1 MTASKLITEL
11 RALEKRR
18 EEIAAEAA
26 AASASHASAEA
37 GLLRGSA
44 SIAVVTTAHGKS
56 IALSTALRS
65 LDAQIEQARAN
76 ILAAEQAEAAAEA
89 HERVRTLTAEATQAR
104 TKHDAVARQA
114 WLALA
119 AAANEMIDQRARYL
133 ELSRQ
138 VGALDGKGL
147 GFPEWQ
153 QACETPFGPLV
164 IQAALIAAQGR
175 GR

>member
-37 GLLRGSA
+37 GLLAGSA
-44 SIAVVTTAHGKS
+44 SIAALTTAHTKS
-56 IALSTALRS
+56 VALTTALRS
-65 LDAQIEQARAN
+65 IDAQIEQARGD
-76 ILAAEQAEAAAEA
+76 ILAAEQAAAAAEA
-89 HERVRTLTAEATQAR
+89 HERVRGLTAAALAAR
-104 TKHDAVARQA
+104 DQHTAIARAA

-119 AAANEMIDQRARYL
+119 TAANEMLDCRARYH
-133 ELSRQ
+133 ELSLQ
-138 VGALDGKGL
+138 VRALDDAGL
-147 GFPEWQ
+147 PYPEWQ
-153 QACETPFGPLV
+153 RCETPFGPLV